1 MKKAIYILATA
12 AFVMVLSSC
21 QKDEFEEIMIQRS
34 AETEA
39 GAYGGQDEVFEQ
51 DDLEERA
58 LPIRI
63 KKTKTGVVKE
73 VSDGDEESDD
83 DDTSS

>member
-1 MKKAIYILATA
+1 MDRSTESEA
-12 AFVMVLSSC
+12 AAQSEGADDSFG
-21 QKDEFEEIMIQRS
+21 EE
-34 AETEA
+34 E
-39 GAYGGQDEVFEQ
+39 
-51 DDLEERA
+51 LEERA

-83 DDTSS
+83 DDAAS